1 MKENMLII
9 MCNIRR
15 EHHEEVNSLLA
26 TRTIKGLCG
35 VVHIF
40 FPPDNL
46 PTKPSMC
53 RRLLIKFRL
62 LVGAGAIVIIN

>member
-40 FPPDNL
+40 SHPTTFRLSL
-46 PTKPSMC
+46 PC
-53 RRLLIKFRL
+53 AGLLIKFRL
-62 LVGAGAIVIIN
+62 LVGVGAIVIIN